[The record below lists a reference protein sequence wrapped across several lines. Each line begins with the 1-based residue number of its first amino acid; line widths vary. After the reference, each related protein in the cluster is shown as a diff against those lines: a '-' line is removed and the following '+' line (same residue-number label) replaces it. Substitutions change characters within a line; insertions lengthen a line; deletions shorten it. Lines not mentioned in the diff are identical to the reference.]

1 MDFAPNGSRRTVITF
16 DPFLKREELCGLTD
30 AQIENRFGLTKDT
43 VRAMRLHDEVPF
55 HTIQKICQ
63 ELHCQPGD
71 IMEAIDVWV
80 IPATKKK

>member
-1 MDFAPNGSRRTVITF
+1 M
-16 DPFLKREELCGLTD
+16 TD
-30 AQIENRFGLTKDT
+30 AQIGNRFGLTKDT

-55 HTIQKICQ
+55 HAIQKICQ
-63 ELHCQPGD
+63 ELHCQPDD